1 MDYMLFS
8 IKMKTFHSSP
18 AHKSKTFFISMQND
32 DVISRREDNYS
43 SPARSGNNNVKCPE
57 GKY

>member
-1 MDYMLFS
+1 MLFS